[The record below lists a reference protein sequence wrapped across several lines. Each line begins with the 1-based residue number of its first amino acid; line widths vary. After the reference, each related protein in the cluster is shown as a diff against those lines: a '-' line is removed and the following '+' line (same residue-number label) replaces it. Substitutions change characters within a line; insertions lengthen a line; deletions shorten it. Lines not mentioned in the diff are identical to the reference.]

1 MSILPPSPRLAR
13 LLSSIVTIHHPF
25 HLLSQPACYL
35 TLLSSITPFFS
46 HASQAV
52 FFHCY
57 HPYTFP
63 LLGQPG
69 CHLPL
74 LSSIPL
80 SSPRLLPGCYL
91 PLLSSISLSSPRPA
105 RLLSSIVII
114 HTPFFPRP
122 ARLLSS
128 IVIILTPF
136 PSLSKTSFYG
146 LWSSVI
152 VRHPSSFFNCYHP
165 LLSSIRPLRPAP
177 GCYL

>member
-114 HTPFFPRP
+114 
-122 ARLLSS
+122 
-128 IVIILTPF
+128 LTPF

-152 VRHPSSFFNCYHP
+152 VRHPSTFFNCYHP